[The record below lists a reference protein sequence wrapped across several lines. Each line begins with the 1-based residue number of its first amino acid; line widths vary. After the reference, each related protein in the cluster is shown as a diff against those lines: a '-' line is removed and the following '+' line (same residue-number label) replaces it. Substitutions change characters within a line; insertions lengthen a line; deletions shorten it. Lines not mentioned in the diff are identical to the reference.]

1 MKTFLNGLG
10 LIIPTAIIFY
20 LLIWL
25 LQKTEAFFKKFL
37 LFVMP
42 DQYYITGMGF
52 IAGVIFVYF
61 IGILLRFW
69 VVQQFRDFLEK
80 IINKMP
86 IISSVYG
93 GIKDFMNF
101 FSNMKNRGDKI
112 TVLADIP
119 AMDAKLIGF
128 IMLED
133 FRNFKDLDME
143 DPVVV
148 YFQMSY
154 QIGGYSLFIPKKNL
168 TFVDMSIEESLRFVM
183 TAGISNVKGRV
194 RDEQRS

>member
-25 LQKTEAFFKKFL
+25 LQKTEAFFQKFL

-42 DQYYITGMGF
+42 EQYYIAGMGLL
-52 IAGVIFVYF
+52 AGIVFVYL
-61 IGILLRFW
+61 IGLLLKFW
-69 VVQQFRDFLEK
+69 IVQKFRDFLEK
-80 IINKMP
+80 IIDKMP

-93 GIKDFMNF
+93 GVKDFMNF

-133 FRNFKDLDME
+133 FQNFKDLDME

-154 QIGGYSLFIPKKNL
+154 QIGGYSVFIPRKNL
-168 TFVDMSIEESLRFVM
+168 TLLDMSIEESFRFVM
-183 TAGISNVKGRV
+183 TAGISNVKGKV
-194 RDEQRS
+194 HNEQRN

>member
-25 LQKTEAFFKKFL
+25 LQKTEIFFKKSL
-37 LFVMP
+37 LFVIP
-42 DQYYITGMGF
+42 DHYYITGMGL
-52 IAGVIFVYF
+52 IAGIVFVYI
-61 IGILLRFW
+61 IGLLLRFW
-69 VVQQFRDFLEK
+69 IVQKFRDFIEK
-80 IINKMP
+80 IIDKMP

-93 GIKDFMNF
+93 GVKDFMNF
-101 FSNMKNRGDKI
+101 FSNMKSRGDKI

-119 AMDAKLIGF
+119 AMEAKLIGF
-128 IMLED
+128 ITLED
-133 FRNFKDLDME
+133 SKNFEDLAMD

-154 QIGGYSLFIPKKNL
+154 QIGGYTLLVPRKNL
-168 TFVDMSIEESLRFVM
+168 TILDMSIEESFRFVM
-183 TAGISNVKGRV
+183 TAGISNARGEKERG
-194 RDEQRS
+194 